1 MKYCKYRM
9 MKSFIVQA
17 AIFIVC
23 AWRAAAQPRVV
34 SLNVVATDKQGQVV
48 TGLKA
53 EDFQVQDDGKS
64 QPIVMFRVNDG
75 KHPAQAA
82 PGPHEYTNRPPGT
95 PMGVTV
101 ILFDLLNGSFTDREY
116 MVITLVKALAKVE
129 SPGNVYLY
137 LLTND
142 GALYPIH
149 PMPERGAEAAAP
161 DQNWTS
167 QTRPLLE
174 AAIQKVYGFRPVDD
188 RDIGVRV
195 ITTFKVLSDL
205 GGQLSA
211 LPGRKNVVW
220 ITNGFPVQ
228 ANFGG
233 LCRNIVVWNVTA
245 PCTGNFVDFAPVVRY
260 LADQLDAL
268 GVSLYPVDEWN
279 VDGGDRMLVKETLD
293 QFAAMTA
300 GRSYASG
307 GTKEAI
313 PDALQAMH
321 LSYTLAYQPAPK
333 SWDGKYH
340 KVKLTCARKGAQL
353 QFEQGYI
360 AIPPVDNT
368 NRLMQVAAAGNS
380 DLSAIGLRATV
391 TPGAGPHTV
400 RIQLQIDP
408 SSLTIVQQNNR
419 YSGQLAAVYAGLTA
433 EGPKQLAKPA
443 TLALDWNAQ
452 QYDSV
457 AKDGIPLTEEL
468 PTPDGVHRIRMI
480 IVDTRSNQVGSLTVP
495 VK

>member
-1 MKYCKYRM
+1 

-17 AIFIVC
+17 AIFIAC
-23 AWRAAAQPRVV
+23 AWRAPAQPQVV
-34 SLNVVATDKQGQVV
+34 SLNVVAMDKQGQPVAD
-48 TGLKA
+48 LKA

-64 QPIVMFRVNDG
+64 QPIVLFRVNDSR
-75 KHPAQAA
+75 HPAPAA
-82 PGPHEYTNRPPGT
+82 LGPHEYTNRPPGT
-95 PMGVTV
+95 PRGATIIV
-101 ILFDLLNGSFTDREY
+101 FDLLNGSFTDREY
-116 MVITLVKALAKVE
+116 MVGTLVKALSNVE
-129 SPGNVYLY
+129 SPGNIYLY
-137 LLTND
+137 LLTNN
-142 GALYPIH
+142 GTLFPIH
-149 PMPERGAEAAAP
+149 ALPERGAEAAAP
-161 DQNWTS
+161 EQDWTS

-195 ITTFKVLSDL
+195 VTTFKVLHDL
-205 GGQLSA
+205 GGELSA

-245 PCTGNFVDFAPVVRY
+245 PCTGNFVDFTPVVRY
-260 LADQLDAL
+260 LAGQLDSV
-268 GVSLYPVDEWN
+268 GVSMYPVDEWN

-293 QFAAMTA
+293 QFAGMTG
-300 GRSYASG
+300 GRSYPSG
-307 GTKEAI
+307 GTKTAI

-321 LSYTLAYQPAPK
+321 LSYTAAYQPIPK

-340 KVKLTCARKGAQL
+340 KVKVSCTRKGIQL

-360 AIPPVDNT
+360 ATAPVDET
-368 NRLMQVAAAGNS
+368 TALMQVAATGNS

-391 TPGAGPHTV
+391 TPGATPHSV
-400 RIQLQIDP
+400 RIQLRIDP
-408 SSLTIVQQNNR
+408 SNLTIVQQNGR
-419 YSGQLAAVYAGLTA
+419 YAGQLAALYAGLTA
-433 EGPKQLAKPA
+433 EGPKPLAKPA
-443 TLALDWNAQ
+443 NLTLDWTAQ

-457 AKDGIPLTEEL
+457 ARDGIPVTEDL
-468 PTPDGVHRIRMI
+468 PAPDGVRQVRIV

-495 VK
+495 VS